1 MKKGRR
7 MTVYLS
13 DFMEIWSDK
22 SVGTDR
28 KADGIR

>member
-13 DFMEIWSDK
+13 DFMEIWPDK

>member
-1 MKKGRR
+1 

-22 SVGTDR
+22 SAGTDR
-28 KADGIR
+28 KTDGSVGR